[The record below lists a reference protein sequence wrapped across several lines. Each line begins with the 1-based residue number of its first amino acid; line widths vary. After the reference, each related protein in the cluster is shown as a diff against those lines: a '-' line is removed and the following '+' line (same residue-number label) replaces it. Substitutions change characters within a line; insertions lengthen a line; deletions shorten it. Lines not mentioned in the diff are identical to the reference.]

1 LGAQYRAARLSQI
14 ELPAGAPRPL
24 LGPVVS
30 TFSNVLNYYLL
41 SDRHDLTELRTIQD
55 WQVARKLRAVPGV
68 GNVVSYGGYVKQYQ
82 VLVSPHVLKSFNLT
96 LHDVILAL
104 ANNNVN
110 AGGNF
115 IERGGEEIIIR
126 GLGRIDTIADIKN
139 IVLKSVGGT
148 PVKVGQIADVV
159 IGPAFRRGSSSMDGK
174 GETVTG
180 MVMTR
185 KGVNTKA
192 VVDRVRHRLEE
203 IKSELPTGVTLTTY
217 YDQSAL
223 VDKTIETVKEVLM
236 LGGSLVILVLGCILL
251 HIPCAIIVAVVIPL
265 ALLFSFIM
273 MKFTGLTAN
282 LMTLGAVD
290 FGVIVD
296 AGVVMVENIFRH
308 LAEEQEKIDKGE
320 STKEELR
327 KESTEDCL
335 QCR

>member
-1 LGAQYRAARLSQI
+1 MISQLIRFALKQRLMTVACAIGIAMFGIWSAANISIDSFPDVSNVQVQIITEPESMATEEVESLITFPIENGLNGLPKVTKIRSNSSFGLSVVTAIFEDDVDVYWARNIVQQRLSQI
-14 ELPAGAPRPL
+14 ELPAGSPRPL

-96 LHDVILAL
+96 LRDVIHAL

-148 PVKVGQIADVV
+148 PVKIGQIAEVV

-174 GETVTG
+174 GE
-180 MVMTR
+180 
-185 KGVNTKA
+185 
-192 VVDRVRHRLEE
+192 
-203 IKSELPTGVTLTTY
+203 
-217 YDQSAL
+217 
-223 VDKTIETVKEVLM
+223 
-236 LGGSLVILVLGCILL
+236 
-251 HIPCAIIVAVVIPL
+251 
-265 ALLFSFIM
+265 
-273 MKFTGLTAN
+273 
-282 LMTLGAVD
+282 
-290 FGVIVD
+290 
-296 AGVVMVENIFRH
+296 
-308 LAEEQEKIDKGE
+308 KIG
-320 STKEELR
+320 R
-327 KESTEDCL
+327 AHV
-335 QCR
+335 